1 MANVNDKMTKGMVN
15 ALQHRSDAIKLR
27 NYGRIIQDLVAY
39 VTTIADRSQREA
51 ATIFVAR
58 CMRQKNQIWNK
69 DFESG
74 IERLREDIDTLSG
87 GKLSTDFP
95 EFVTALTRSAAEVS
109 TVRQA
114 GKGQVAKR
122 ARNVK
127 K

>member
-1 MANVNDKMTKGMVN
+1 MEN
-15 ALQHRSDAIKLR
+15 ALRHRTDAIKLR

-39 VTTIADRSQREA
+39 VTTIKDVSKRQD

-74 IERLREDIDTLSG
+74 IERLREDIHTLSDG
-87 GKLSTDFP
+87 QLSTDFP
-95 EFVTALTRSAAEVS
+95 EFAEALSRPVS
-109 TVRQA
+109 SEPNNRQNKPQA
-114 GKGQVAKR
+114 IKR
-122 ARNVK
+122 AKNAK

>member
-1 MANVNDKMTKGMVN
+1 MVN
-15 ALQHRSDAIKLR
+15 PIEHRTDAIKLR

-39 VTTIADRSQREA
+39 VTTIADKNQREA

-74 IERLREDIDTLSG
+74 IERLREDIETLSG
-87 GKLSTDFP
+87 GKLPTDFP
-95 EFVTALTRSAAEVS
+95 EFTEALTRPNTDGGANAK
-109 TVRQA
+109 QA
-114 GKGQVAKR
+114 TKGQGGKR
-122 ARNVK
+122 AKNAK